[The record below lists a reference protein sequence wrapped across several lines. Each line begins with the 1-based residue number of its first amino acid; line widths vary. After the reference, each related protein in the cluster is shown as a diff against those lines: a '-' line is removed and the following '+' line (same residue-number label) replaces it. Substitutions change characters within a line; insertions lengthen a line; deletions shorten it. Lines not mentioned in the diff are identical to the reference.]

1 MLSMLSLLNPT
12 TKLKTMKK
20 VMFINSENLDVL
32 FILESIDFQF
42 MRIYP
47 IKIEIKPNIA
57 ADAPTPFVN
66 GKHMELKRQ
75 APILKM
81 NIYKVYISIR

>member
-1 MLSMLSLLNPT
+1 
-12 TKLKTMKK
+12 MKK

-47 IKIEIKPNIA
+47 INTEIKPNIA

-81 NIYKVYISIR
+81 NIYKVYKNIR